1 MLKQIRIQNN
11 FQLGQCSDSRA
22 GSLPAVAPSTFRPL
36 RIFPSTQIYQNIK
49 TSLFSLYRWAL
60 SMKTHHCCHSGFPT
74 HSGKSTAIVIVVRKK
89 ISFLF
94 YNPSLSVQYVVGQE
108 RARHLLTIWHLKAAQ
123 LFLHTMQLAT
133 GPMIQCRGLLLT
145 NCQQSDNGARKWQAV
160 LSKVP

>member
-49 TSLFSLYRWAL
+49 TSLFSLYPWAL

-94 YNPSLSVQYVVGQE
+94 YNPSLSVQYVVGRE

-123 LFLHTMQLAT
+123 LFYTRCNWQQVLWFSVEDYCWQTANKVTMVRENDKLF
-133 GPMIQCRGLLLT
+133 
-145 NCQQSDNGARKWQAV
+145 
-160 LSKVP
+160 